1 MTCASRRGNCVLTF
15 AHKLQP
21 SHVFVTALAALVSAS
36 CLTTDDEPQLA
47 TTVAAA
53 KTRTIDPRR
62 SLVVTEQAILSRFP
76 LRRVF
81 DQLVAQSGV
90 AGLTSLSLFQ
100 QWWDTQNPGPGLD
113 AAAPHCDD
121 TKDGDQPMLG
131 SYPYSCRP
139 EGAQATVDPFAN
151 PGTNPNE
158 YIPIGLFNRFDLTPG
173 DASSCGEYRIVY
185 ARRAGM
191 SDLRERNLVIVEAAL
206 DNPHPQQGLKGC
218 RKIVDF
224 WAQLTGIASVT
235 DRANRLES
243 FYFEGIPSVPP
254 VIKIEHLGAGPTNHG
269 QIRTNQFIA
278 GQTTGVPWSLR
289 EFKLRRTCTGS
300 VCSAMH
306 LVPVP
311 LKNNPWGGLFR
322 ADATHP
328 QATAFQAA
336 FIDQIEA
343 LAAGSVAELDVDFAP
358 QFNTAQAQATPG
370 GENNYVAQFGTGP
383 SPFRSAIAARLNA
396 LGSTLTPDDIVARAQ
411 ALSCAGCH
419 RLNNSLAIGNGLV
432 FPTAIGFVHVTERE
446 TEVVGSETRFVIS
459 TALVNDFLPKR
470 KQVMEDYLN
479 NKLKK
484 PKKDKDPIG
493 GKRVH

>member
-1 MTCASRRGNCVLTF
+1 
-15 AHKLQP
+15 
-21 SHVFVTALAALVSAS
+21 LAV
-36 CLTTDDEPQLA
+36 DDEPQLA
-47 TTVAAA
+47 TVVAAA
-53 KTRTIDPRR
+53 KMQTIDSRR
-62 SLVVTEQAILSRFP
+62 SLIVTEQTILARFP

-90 AGLTSLSLFQ
+90 AGLTSLTLFQ

-121 TKDGDQPMLG
+121 TVEGEQTVLG
-131 SYPYSCRP
+131 GYPYSCRP
-139 EGAQATVDPFAN
+139 EGVQATLDPFAA
-151 PGTNPNE
+151 PGSNPNE

-173 DASSCGEYRIVY
+173 DASTCGEYRIVY
-185 ARRAGM
+185 ARRAGIT
-191 SDLRERNLVIVEAAL
+191 DTRDRNLVIIEAVL

-218 RKIVDF
+218 RQIVDF
-224 WAQLTGIASVT
+224 WAELSAIPSVT
-235 DRANRLES
+235 ERATRLER
-243 FYFEGIPSVPP
+243 FYFDGIPSVAP
-254 VIKIEHLGAGPTNHG
+254 VIRIEHLGAGGTGMG
-269 QIRTNQFIA
+269 QIRTNQFMVT
-278 GQTTGVPWSLR
+278 QTPGLPWSLR
-289 EFKLRRTCTGS
+289 EFKLRRTCSGS
-300 VCSAMH
+300 TCTAMR

-328 QATAFQAA
+328 QASAFQAA
-336 FIDQIEA
+336 FIDQVEA
-343 LAAGSVAELDVDFAP
+343 LAANSIADLDVDFAP
-358 QFNTAQAQATPG
+358 QFNTAQAQATAS
-370 GENNYVAQFGTGP
+370 GENNYLAQFGTDP
-383 SPFRSAIAARLNA
+383 SPFRSAIAARLST

-419 RLNNSLAIGNGLV
+419 RLNNSLAMGGGMM

-446 TEVVGSETRFVIS
+446 TELVDGETRFLIS
-459 TALVNDFLPKR
+459 SALINDFLPKR

-479 NKLKK
+479 EKLKK